1 MSPAGR
7 PEVETSGGRIRGVEV
22 GGVRVFR
29 GLPYAASTA
38 GVRRFRPPAPAP
50 PWRGVRD
57 TARYGPSA
65 PQVPGVPDP
74 LFDWYGAIEA
84 TSEDCLSL
92 NVFTPGTDDIRRPV
106 LVWIHGGAWA
116 GGAGSAPGW
125 DGSRLAR
132 DGDVVVVTVN
142 HRLNAFGYLRLDDE
156 DERFADSGA
165 AGLLDLVAALRWVRE
180 NAGAF
185 GGDPDCVTIVGQS
198 GGAAKVSALMAMPV
212 ARGLFHRAVAQS
224 CSGSL
229 RVAEPDEGA
238 RIAHELARRLGV
250 SATSGVALQAVPAER
265 IVAAL
270 AALAGSARFFRPVL
284 DGRTLD
290 RHPFDPEAP
299 TVSSDV
305 PLLVGTTA
313 NETTLFLAADMRNF
327 GLDLGEVRRRL
338 ARFLEV
344 GPSEVDRILDVYRT
358 DRPTASPSDLLA
370 AVTTDFNYTRNTVR
384 QAALQA
390 DSASAPVYAYRFDW
404 RTPVRGGVLGAPHTA
419 EVPFVF
425 GTTEAAAGLLGY
437 GPSLEPMTA
446 IVMATWVAFART
458 GDPNNP
464 HLPSWPRYDPAGRS
478 TMLLDLE
485 SSAAA
490 DPGGE
495 ARSALDDVPPFEYSR
510 PVSYP
515 LP

>member
-1 MSPAGR
+1 MTGARR
-7 PEVETSGGRIRGVEV
+7 PEVETSGGRVRGVEV
-22 GGVRVFR
+22 DGVRVFR

-38 GVRRFRPPAPAP
+38 GARRFLPPAPAP

-57 TARYGPSA
+57 AARYGPSA

-92 NVFTPGTDDIRRPV
+92 NVVTPGTDDTRRPV
-106 LVWIHGGAWA
+106 LVWVHGGAWA

-125 DGSRLAR
+125 DGTRLAR
-132 DGDVVVVTVN
+132 DEDVVVVTVN

-165 AGLLDLVAALRWVRE
+165 AGLLDLVAALQWVRE

-185 GGDPDCVTIVGQS
+185 GGDPDCVTIIGQS
-198 GGAAKVSALMAMPV
+198 GGAAKVSALMAMPL
-212 ARGLFHRAVAQS
+212 ARGLFHRAVTQS

-238 RIAHELARRLGV
+238 RIAHDLARQLGLSV
-250 SATSGVALQAVPAER
+250 ASGVALQAVPAER

-284 DGRTLD
+284 DGRTLH

-299 TVSSDV
+299 AVSSGV

-313 NETTLFLAADMRNF
+313 NETTLFLAADMSNF
-327 GLDLGEVRRRL
+327 ALDLREVRRRL
-338 ARFLEV
+338 ARFLQV
-344 GPSEVDRILDVYRT
+344 GPGETDRILDAYRA

-370 AVTTDFNYTRNTVR
+370 AVTTDFNYTRNTVK

-425 GTTEAAAGLLGY
+425 GTTEAAAGLLGH
-437 GPSLEPMTA
+437 GPDLEPMTRT
-446 IVMATWVAFART
+446 VMATWVAFARS
-458 GDPNNP
+458 GDPGHP
-464 HLPSWPRYDPAGRS
+464 GLPTWPRYDGVTRP

-485 SSAAA
+485 STVVA
-490 DPGGE
+490 DPGGA
-495 ARSALDDVPPFEYSR
+495 ARSSLDDLPLFEYSR